1 MAEKS
6 FIALKNG
13 IEKSKLNDGYML
25 LSALGILNVG
35 QKTSKT
41 LMNKF
46 KSIDN
51 IVKASFE
58 ELVDTSDV
66 GEITAQNIIDYF
78 KNEDNLKEYNIL
90 KEHGLGLKEI
100 QDTIAKIDPIPGAK
114 EKPKIISSKEK
125 NLFLLEHYQ
134 LLDAML

>member
-1 MAEKS
+1 
-6 FIALKNG
+6 
-13 IEKSKLNDGYML
+13 
-25 LSALGILNVG
+25 
-35 QKTSKT
+35 
-41 LMNKF
+41 MNKF

-90 KEHGLGLKEI
+90 KEHGINILCYNKGEAEDNFFK
-100 QDTIAKIDPIPGAK
+100 G
-114 EKPKIISSKEK
+114 K